1 MTVTIDTGDLL
12 LLAPVPFL
20 LICAVWMTVGL
31 FTGPHRGGFRM
42 VLTWP
47 WLWVV
52 LPTIFVGLYGIAKEV
67 FG

>member
-1 MTVTIDTGDLL
+1 
-12 LLAPVPFL
+12 
-20 LICAVWMTVGL
+20 VWMTVGL
-31 FTGPHRGGFRM
+31 FTGPHQGGFRM